1 MDKNNTSNEL
11 VPQRFVKPLNV
22 PPGFWKK
29 QLPGRVLDLAIQGDI
44 DELSQLL
51 SLHPEFLN
59 KRGSHNRTF
68 LWVAARRGNLPLVQW
83 LVEQGADINIT
94 AAVNHESFVQ
104 LTPYCAAIYYKRPQ
118 VAEYLQWR
126 GTQIDI
132 FRAAFLG
139 DIDLVR
145 KELAADP
152 SLIQAEDPQDNIY
165 FVPLL
170 SFAVVGG
177 NTEMIEFLLDQ
188 GAAIKPYSTQLLSL
202 AAKAGRKDLLDLL
215 VNHHAQ
221 VPAAGYYFFN
231 TYDLDILRYL
241 LDHGASANQA
251 SDNGFPPL
259 VYVCRG
265 DKGEQ
270 PEKIELLLEY
280 GAQVNEVG
288 PKGRTALHYA
298 AAAGF
303 LKVMTI
309 LLNHAADFT
318 IRDAQ
323 GETPL
328 QRAQRNQ
335 KIAAVHLLEKH
346 GAIF

>member
-1 MDKNNTSNEL
+1 
-11 VPQRFVKPLNV
+11 V
-22 PPGFWKK
+22 
-29 QLPGRVLDLAIQGDI
+29 
-44 DELSQLL
+44 
-51 SLHPEFLN
+51 
-59 KRGSHNRTF
+59 
-68 LWVAARRGNLPLVQW
+68 
-83 LVEQGADINIT
+83 
-94 AAVNHESFVQ
+94 
-104 LTPYCAAIYYKRPQ
+104 
-118 VAEYLQWR
+118 
-126 GTQIDI
+126 
-132 FRAAFLG
+132 
-139 DIDLVR
+139 
-145 KELAADP
+145 
-152 SLIQAEDPQDNIY
+152 
-165 FVPLL
+165 L

-241 LDHGASANQA
+241 LDHGASANQT
-251 SDNGFPPL
+251 SDNGFPAL
-259 VYVCRG
+259 VYLCRG

-280 GAQVNEVG
+280 GVQVNEAG

-298 AAAGF
+298 ATAGF

-309 LLNHAADFT
+309 LLNHGADFT
-318 IRDAQ
+318 IRDVQ

-328 QRAQRNQ
+328 QQALPGN
-335 KIAAVHLLEKH
+335 
-346 GAIF
+346 F